1 MKEINKFWNVKTDG
15 KESQI
20 DLFGYVG
27 GSKDGGDFFAP
38 EGFNEKEFLEEL
50 RTIPNDNA
58 LKISINSF
66 GGSVYT
72 ALSIY
77 TLLKAHKG
85 EITFRIDGAAM
96 SAATIIT
103 SVPNAKVIMP
113 KGSMMMIH
121 KVSSWAMGNVDDFRK
136 AADDMEKLEQNILD
150 IYAEKTGKPVEEI
163 KPYVDEETYFT
174 ATEAVEFGL
183 ADEVDEKA
191 TVENKAVGEIVM
203 INGLEVNARF
213 FERAPKGLI
222 KADITQASA
231 VVNPEEEEDET
242 MDLEKLKAEHPD
254 IVEAI
259 RNEALNEGIAQGVN
273 QERARIQAIEEIAV
287 AGRYEEMVNAAKF
300 DNAITAEQLAV
311 NILKADK
318 ARAATMLKD
327 RTADAEDLTDIPVVG
342 NEGLVEK
349 KSKEEEQQEKI
360 NHLSNVCKGG
370 NE

>member
-1 MKEINKFWNVKTDG
+1 MDKMNKFWNVKTEG
-15 KESQI
+15 NESQI

-27 GSKDGGDFFAP
+27 GSKEGGFFEP

-50 RTIPNDNA
+50 RSIPKDNS

-66 GGSVYT
+66 GGSVFT

-85 EITFRIDGAAM
+85 DITFRVDGTAM

-150 IYAEKTGKPVEEI
+150 IYAEKTGKTVDEI

-174 ATEAVEFGL
+174 ASEAVEFGL

-191 TVENKAVGEIVM
+191 SVENKAFGDFVM
-203 INGLEVNARF
+203 INGLEVNASLF
-213 FERAPKGLI
+213 KHAPKGFF
-222 KADITQASA
+222 KADMPQASA
-231 VVNPEEEEDET
+231 VENPVEKEIKT
-242 MDLEKLKAEHPD
+242 MDLNTLKAEHPE
-254 IVEAI
+254 IVEEI
-259 RNEALNEGIAQGVN
+259 RNEALNEGVSK
-273 QERARIQAIEEIAV
+273 ERARIQAIENIAV
-287 AGRYEEMVNAAKF
+287 AGYEEMVAQAKF
-300 DNAITAEQLAV
+300 ENAITAEQLAV
-311 NILKADK
+311 NILTAQK
-318 ARAATMLKD
+318 ARNAKRLQSRIEDATDL
-327 RTADAEDLTDIPVVG
+327 ADIAPASNVGIDNPTKED
-342 NEGLVEK
+342 K
-349 KSKEEEQQEKI
+349 EQQLI

-370 NE
+370 KQ